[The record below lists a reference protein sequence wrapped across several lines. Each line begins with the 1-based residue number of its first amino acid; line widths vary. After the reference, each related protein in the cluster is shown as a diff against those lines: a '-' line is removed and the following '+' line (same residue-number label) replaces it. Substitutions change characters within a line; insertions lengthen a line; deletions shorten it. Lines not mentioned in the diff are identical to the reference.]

1 MRSLRDRT
9 TFPDL
14 VGAVGLVRSLRD
26 RTTFPRK
33 LGQAN
38 S

>member
-14 VGAVGLVRSLRD
+14 VGAVGLVHPLRGC
-26 RTTFPRK
+26 TTFPRK